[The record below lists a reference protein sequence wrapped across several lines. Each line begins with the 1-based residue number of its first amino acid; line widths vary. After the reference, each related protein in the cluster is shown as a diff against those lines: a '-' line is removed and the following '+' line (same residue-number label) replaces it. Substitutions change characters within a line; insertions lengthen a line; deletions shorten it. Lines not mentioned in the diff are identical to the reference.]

1 MKIEDTGHCL
11 RTALDCHQLFAFED
25 IFRSLRELQSCL
37 AWKFFNIQSN
47 SGGNKMIINQ
57 VGSRAQGNVP
67 IYWHKGHYTSHTG
80 GWPCDTVT
88 LAEYDDLGLRGIPG
102 GFAP

>member
-1 MKIEDTGHCL
+1 
-11 RTALDCHQLFAFED
+11 
-25 IFRSLRELQSCL
+25 
-37 AWKFFNIQSN
+37 
-47 SGGNKMIINQ
+47 MIINQ
-57 VGSRAQGNVP
+57 VGSRAQGTVP

>member
-1 MKIEDTGHCL
+1 MRSRPSLLPMVHKPQQGAPEAHRGSF
-11 RTALDCHQLFAFED
+11 AKLFGLE
-25 IFRSLRELQSCL
+25 IFI
-37 AWKFFNIQSN
+37 IQSN

-57 VGSRAQGNVP
+57 VGSRAQGTVP